1 VAAFEVVVLGAS
13 GTYPTFDS
21 PTTGFLLQSGGSNVW
36 LDAGTGTFANLQR
49 HTNFFDLDAV
59 VLSHLHLDHILD
71 LYPFYYALR
80 YSKESRGPQAM
91 KVYAPA
97 GARERLE
104 PLASSGGV
112 HHAGFEGF
120 LDFHSIA
127 SGDKVNTGDFA
138 FTFQQS
144 IHPVET
150 LGMRIEAGGKT
161 LAYTADTGPSP
172 ELTELAVGADV
183 LIAEASMQEQQE
195 NMTEVHMTAEQAGE
209 LAAEARVGRLV
220 LTHIVPGLDHLES
233 VKQAASKFDG
243 EVVAAVPNMKIEL

>member
-1 VAAFEVVVLGAS
+1 VTGFEVTVLGSS
-13 GTYPTFDS
+13 GTYPTPDA
-21 PTTGFLLQSGGSNVW
+21 PTTGFLLRSGESNVW

-80 YSKESRGPQAM
+80 YSKESKGPRGM

-104 PLASSGGV
+104 PLASSGGI

-127 SGDKVNTGDFA
+127 SGDKLNIGDFA

-172 ELTELAVGADV
+172 ELTKLAAGADV
-183 LIAEASMQEQQE
+183 LIAEASMQEQQD

-209 LAAEARVGRLV
+209 LAAQARVGWLV
-220 LTHIVPGLDHLES
+220 LTHIVPGLDHFKSL
-233 VKQAASKFDG
+233 KQAAAKFG
-243 EVVAAVPNMKIEL
+243 GVVVPAAPNMKIEL